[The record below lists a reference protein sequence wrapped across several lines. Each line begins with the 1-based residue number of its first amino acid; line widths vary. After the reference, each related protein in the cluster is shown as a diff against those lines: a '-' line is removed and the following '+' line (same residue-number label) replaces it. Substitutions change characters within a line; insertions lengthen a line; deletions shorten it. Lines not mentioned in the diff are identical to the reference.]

1 MTTSTKNDELYL
13 SKIFGYT
20 RPTEY
25 NTFFGR
31 YIVTMMNVDGHVG
44 DLGIL
49 DTNQHPAIYYHITV
63 TAKPKGEGDGDGGLS
78 AKVFSWRK
86 SEEGLPVDV
95 VVEGDPCNE
104 DNELGCILRGF
115 CDWMSTVVNNGGKH
129 EQFLIT
135 PHKEN
140 ELIVAPI
147 VNLVSGA
154 ALGWTLK
161 TSIKITNQVDFYFPM
176 FAVNKTDKFFSY
188 SKGVPGETIVDFSDI
203 NEFINSEYYLTGDDI
218 PPHVLIQQKECLLEV
233 ERQLMGKVN

>member
-1 MTTSTKNDELYL
+1 MTTNTRNDKLYL

-31 YIVTMMNVDGHVG
+31 YIVTMMNIDGHVG

-49 DTNQHPAIYYHITV
+49 DTNQHPTIYYHITV
-63 TAKPKGEGDGDGGLS
+63 TAKPKGGGDGELS
-78 AKVFSWRK
+78 AKVFAWRK
-86 SEEGLPVDV
+86 SEEGLPVEV
-95 VVEGDPCNE
+95 VIEGDLCNE
-104 DNELGCILRGF
+104 DTELGCILRGF
-115 CDWMSTVVNNGGKH
+115 CDWVSTVVSNSGKH

-154 ALGWTLK
+154 ALDWALK
-161 TSIKITNQVDFYFPM
+161 TSIKITDQIDFYFPM
-176 FAVNKTDKFFSY
+176 FSVNKTDKFFSY
-188 SKGVPGETIVDFSDI
+188 SKGIPGETIVDFNDI
-203 NEFINSEYYLTGDDI
+203 DEFINSEYYLTSDDI
-218 PPHVLIQQKECLLEV
+218 PPHVRIQQKNVYWKL
-233 ERQLMGKVN
+233 KDN